1 MFYLLNNKKIVV
13 YNNNFIQALII
24 DIQIQTTIL
33 FKKEKNRGLYI
44 DKSGARIRRVQVLN
58 M

>member
-24 DIQIQTTIL
+24 DI
-33 FKKEKNRGLYI
+33 
-44 DKSGARIRRVQVLN
+44 
-58 M
+58 